1 MEFYL
6 PVKLLHILSSTI
18 LFGTGLGTAFFM
30 WRADK
35 SGDLALV
42 AATARHVVL
51 ADWIFTAPSVVL
63 QPITGLVMVYWSGI
77 PLSTYW
83 VLWSIVLYFLV
94 GLCWLPVV
102 WIQICVARMATAAEN
117 EGIVFNYPHNMY
129 MRWWYSLGWPA
140 FIMVMY
146 IFYLMV
152 FKPVSSG

>member
-6 PVKLLHILSSTI
+6 SLKLLHILSSTI

-35 SGDLALV
+35 SRDLVLV
-42 AATARHVVL
+42 AMTARHVVL
-51 ADWIFTAPSVVL
+51 ADWIFTAPSVVI
-63 QPITGLVMVYWSGI
+63 QPVTGLAMIYLSGI
-77 PLSTYW
+77 PLSTHW
-83 VLWSIVLYFLV
+83 VQWSIALYLLV

-102 WIQICVARMATAAEN
+102 WIQVCVARKASEAEKK
-117 EGIVFNYPHNMY
+117 GVLFNYPHKTY

-152 FKPVSSG
+152 FKPAM